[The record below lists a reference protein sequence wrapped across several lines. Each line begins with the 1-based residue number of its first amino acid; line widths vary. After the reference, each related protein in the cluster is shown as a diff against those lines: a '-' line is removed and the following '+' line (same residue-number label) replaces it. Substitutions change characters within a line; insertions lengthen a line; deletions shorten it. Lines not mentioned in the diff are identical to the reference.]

1 MKNFYTLLLS
11 IFITFGAFAQDTFSI
26 IAVDPATGDVG
37 SAGASCVD
45 GAANF
50 GGIID
55 IITKIIPGRGGVN
68 SQAYVCIPNSNLNN
82 AITQMENG
90 ATPDEI
96 IDYLLINDSCNS
108 QNFDPAFRQYGVADF
123 DTSGN
128 ARTAGFT
135 GASADDYKEDIQGAN
150 YSVQGNILLNE
161 TVLNNMQANFN
172 STTGTLADKLMSAMQ
187 GANFAGADSRCL
199 ARGTSSTSAYL
210 LVYKADDDVNDP
222 YIRLNIEEMPFGEE
236 PIDSLQNLYN
246 QFLGIAPN
254 ALKDKL
260 KIYPNPVQD
269 VLTMQ
274 YETSLLVKSIAII
287 DIQGKI
293 ISQKEAIGSGSGT
306 LNIDT
311 EALSNGVYFLRV
323 TALQGIVTIKFIK
336 E

>member
-1 MKNFYTLLLS
+1 MET
-11 IFITFGAFAQDTFSI
+11 
-26 IAVDPATGDVG
+26 
-37 SAGASCVD
+37 GAS
-45 GAANF
+45 
-50 GGIID
+50 
-55 IITKIIPGRGGVN
+55 
-68 SQAYVCIPNSNLNN
+68 
-82 AITQMENG
+82 
-90 ATPDEI
+90 PDEI
-96 IDYLLINDSCNS
+96 IDYLLNNDSCNS
-108 QNFDPAFRQYGVADF
+108 QNFDPTYRQYGIADF
-123 DTSGN
+123 DTNGDP
-128 ARTAGFT
+128 RTSGFT
-135 GASADDYKEDIQGAN
+135 GSSADDYKNDIQGAN

-210 LVYKADDDVNDP
+210 LVYKADDDLNNP

-236 PIDSLQNLYN
+236 PIDSLQILYN
-246 QFLGIAPN
+246 QFLGVAPN

-269 VLTMQ
+269 VLTVQ
-274 YETSLLVKSIAII
+274 YDISLLVKNIAII

-293 ISQKEAIGSGSGT
+293 ISQKEAIGSRFKT

-311 EALSNGVYFLRV
+311 EALKNGVYFLRV
-323 TALQGIVTIKFIK
+323 TALQGIATIKFIK